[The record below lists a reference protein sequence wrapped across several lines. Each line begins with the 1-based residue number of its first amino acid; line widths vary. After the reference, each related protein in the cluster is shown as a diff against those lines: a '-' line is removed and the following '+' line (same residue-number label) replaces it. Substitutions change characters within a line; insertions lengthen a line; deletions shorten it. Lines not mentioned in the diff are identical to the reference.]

1 MSNIYKESELLKI
14 YLDLIDHLTA
24 QIKKLIENYKFSS
37 TNDKPNLSNDIEK
50 NFKES
55 ERIFKQIELEI
66 VVQGA
71 EFRKNFIKTY
81 EEKNRLLNDL
91 RLMYKKEKEN
101 FKFKNKEES
110 LLIKVNSD
118 DSYKGKKNALLLNDS
133 SLVNCDED
141 SMLTVLNIESN
152 SQHKLNTIAR
162 TGIELQNISEGIKK
176 DLHRHSDDILN
187 INQKVRL
194 VNNTIDTSNSMMYS
208 MLSNTRRNKF
218 ILGIFSF
225 SLVFTLI
232 LIVIL
237 RNNSDN
243 SNYKN

>member
-101 FKFKNKEES
+101 FKFKNKEER